1 MDDDDDDDNNICI
14 VCMTPG
20 IRLDAATLFLSG
32 IAYGMLFSDAH
43 INGSLCASHK
53 QELEMRN
60 MLSIHAI
67 PINALRAKIPH

>member
-1 MDDDDDDDNNICI
+1 MDNDDNNLCM
-14 VCMTPG
+14 VCMADSTG
-20 IRLDAATLFLSG
+20 LDPATLFLSG

-67 PINALRAKIPH
+67 PIDALRTKIPK